1 MARGKAPPAR
11 CKSIDNRY
19 SVETSQTI
27 GRPVVNWKPLRAGV
41 IASNPLLLFSPPPF
55 PSGGSF
61 LHPLSSGC
69 SIPSVGVA
77 INAPLKEIG
86 NPFVGTFVVVAYER
100 RSSHE
105 LRQIHTQLRILHSI
119 CKGTFPHGRFSFSRG
134 CTPLQSRGGEI
145 AFTWSLESI
154 SRSSDTI
161 GLFFRIRL
169 QQWRWSREEI
179 WESSCVSRGRVV
191 LGDGLR
197 RGGRITASF
206 VGLEGEMEQLVYGFL
221 WPVGRWNSL
230 LLRRSVS
237 VCVRC

>member
-41 IASNPLLLFSPPPF
+41 IASNPPPSF
-55 PSGGSF
+55 SF
-61 LHPLSSGC
+61 LPPAPVTGPSLHPFSSGC

-86 NPFVGTFVVVAYER
+86 NPFVGTFVVVLTER

-105 LRQIHTQLRILHSI
+105 LRQIQTHAHIHTHSWGFCI
-119 CKGTFPHGRFSFSRG
+119 PFARERFSTAAFHSPAG
-134 CTPLQSRGGEI
+134 ALLLQSGEGEI

-154 SRSSDTI
+154 SRSRDTI
-161 GLFFRIRL
+161 GLFFRIRF
-169 QQWRWSREEI
+169 QEWRWSREEI
-179 WESSCVSRGRVV
+179 WERGVNRVACVG
-191 LGDGLR
+191 GGFKDGEW
-197 RGGRITASF
+197 I
-206 VGLEGEMEQLVYGFL
+206 
-221 WPVGRWNSL
+221 
-230 LLRRSVS
+230 
-237 VCVRC
+237 